1 MFNPIRVAGPIFEF
15 ELLTTSRRGRYYA
28 VRSGYACIL
37 LLIIWQI
44 YEYWVVEFGVM
55 MTPSLASRF
64 ALSIFILTLCA
75 FSAQNHARSDEKVSS
90 KKIGLERCKQ

>member
-64 ALSIFILTLCA
+64 ALSIFAAIAIGQEVLVVLLTPA
-75 FSAQNHARSDEKVSS
+75 MVSGVISATPLSA
-90 KKIGLERCKQ
+90 